1 MQITKWTLRLA
12 TSLIVLALAFSAE
25 SATAAEIGARPAP
38 LEKPVTLRLGLFKGA
53 YTVAFEDVPAL
64 LEGSNL
70 KLEISNFV
78 RYADAR
84 TALANGSLD
93 VATISPGDL
102 LVALSQGVTSIVG
115 LTGVA
120 TSTRYFVV
128 RNGIEIKDWS
138 DLVGKKIGI
147 APGSSSWF
155 QFTAK
160 LMDVG
165 LPYSKLTTANIQGA
179 GSNFLI
185 ALKRGDIDV
194 ALTWEPF
201 ESEPIIEGYGYWPK
215 ALDYS
220 DSKAVGN
227 DTGAIAASR
236 TFLKEQRE
244 AVRLLLWAFLK
255 SESQLK
261 ADPKRY
267 EMVIQK
273 YTGATPAVAEQIA
286 AKIKLGGS
294 LDVSQLER
302 YAKTF
307 HAVGA
312 LPKDVS
318 GEVANAFD
326 PSLKNSL
333 NLVKESMKQ

>member
-1 MQITKWTLRLA
+1 MSALGRVRALGL
-12 TSLIVLALAFSAE
+12 SVLICLGGIASA
-25 SATAAEIGARPAP
+25 STAELVPRPEP
-38 LEKPVTLRLGLFKGA
+38 LPQPVTLRLGLFKGA
-53 YTVAFEDVPAL
+53 YTVAFEDVPKL
-64 LEGSNL
+64 LQGSNL
-70 KLEISNFV
+70 NLEIAYFV

-84 TALANGSLD
+84 TALASGSLD

-102 LVALSQGVTSIVG
+102 LVALSQGVTDIIG

-120 TSTRYFVV
+120 TSARYFVV
-128 RNGIEIKDWS
+128 RNDIKVAEWP
-138 DLVGKKIGI
+138 DLVGKRVGI

-160 LMDVG
+160 LQDVG

-201 ESEPIIEGYGYWPK
+201 ESEPIVEGYGYWPQ

-220 DSKAVGN
+220 NSKAVGD
-227 DTGAIAASR
+227 DTG
-236 TFLKEQRE
+236 LV
-244 AVRLLLWAFLK
+244 AVRRSALATQRAAVRMLLWAFLR
-255 SESQLK
+255 SE
-261 ADPKRY
+261 ADLRADAKRY
-267 EMVIQK
+267 DEVIQK
-273 YTGATPAVAEQIA
+273 YTGATPAVASRIA

-294 LDVSQLER
+294 VNAPQLER

-307 HAVGA
+307 HQLGA
-312 LPKDVS
+312 LPRDVS
-318 GEVANAFD
+318 GEVAAHFD
-326 PSLKNSL
+326 PS
-333 NLVKESMKQ
+333 VKESLRP

>member
-1 MQITKWTLRLA
+1 MPHLSRIRAVGL
-12 TSLIVLALAFSAE
+12 SILICIGGVASAQASE
-25 SATAAEIGARPAP
+25 LVPRPAP
-38 LEKPVTLRLGLFKGA
+38 LAKPVTLRLGLFKGA
-53 YTVAFEDVPAL
+53 YTVAFEDVPKL
-64 LEGSNL
+64 LQGSNL
-70 KLEISNFV
+70 DLEIAYFV

-84 TALANGSLD
+84 TALASKSLD

-102 LVALSQGVTSIVG
+102 LVALSQGVTDIVG

-120 TSTRYFVV
+120 TSVRYFVV
-128 RNGIEIKDWS
+128 KTGVTVESWP
-138 DLVGKKIGI
+138 DLVGKRIGI

-155 QFTAK
+155 QFAAK
-160 LMDVG
+160 LQDVG

-201 ESEPIIEGYGYWPK
+201 ESEPVVEGYGYWPT

-220 DSKAVGN
+220 DSSAVGN
-227 DTGAIAASR
+227 DTGLVAASR
-236 TFLKEQRE
+236 LALTTQPD
-244 AVRLLLWAFLK
+244 AVRMLLWAFLK
-255 SESQLK
+255 SETELR

-267 EMVIQK
+267 DEMIQK
-273 YTGATPAVAEQIA
+273 YTGATPAVAARIA

-294 LDVSQLER
+294 VDAPQLER

-307 HAVGA
+307 HQLGA
-312 LPKDVS
+312 LPRDVS
-318 GEVANAFD
+318 GEVSTHFD
-326 PSLKNSL
+326 PSLKESL
-333 NLVKESMKQ
+333 QR